1 MSTLFKAVG
10 EHLFL
15 AYSALFVA
23 IVIAIPL
30 AVISLY
36 NRYLASILLILSSV
50 HEYLSNSVV
59 Q

>member
-1 MSTLFKAVG
+1 MDNKMNNIFVAIG

-36 NRYLASILLILSSV
+36 NRYLSSI
-50 HEYLSNSVV
+50 
-59 Q
+59 